1 NNKERLVNAIDNLS
15 KELTA
20 ANSNYTNLAIEPSFQ
35 EYLNPQ
41 QEMIG
46 ICEAVSHLLEKNI
59 SPGRIAI
66 IYRENK
72 YGEELAQYFKLKQI

>member
-1 NNKERLVNAIDNLS
+1 
-15 KELTA
+15 
-20 ANSNYTNLAIEPSFQ
+20 LAIEPSFQ

-72 YGEELAQYFKLKQI
+72 YGEELAQYFKLKQIPVYTKRNLNLLHIPFAQQLILILEY